1 MLLLLRSLGLCA
13 VLLALAVPVASAAGA
28 SGGTLAGSSSAPSE
42 GATGGSDPTQQP
54 PTAAPAPAGAGRA
67 DVPAAYLRLYRA
79 AGKKYGV
86 DWRVLAAIG
95 KNESDH
101 GRSRAPG
108 VRSGLNFARC
118 CAGPMQF
125 CTVRSCGNTWGAYA
139 IDGDG
144 DGQMSVYDPADAVPA
159 AARLV
164 AALTRLVGAR
174 TDLVLASYNAG
185 PAYAAKHRRV
195 PPYVETRRY
204 VANGLRYI
212 RGL

>member
-13 VLLALAVPVASAAGA
+13 VLLALAVPAASAAGA
-28 SGGTLAGSSSAPSE
+28 SGGTLAGSSSAPSG
-42 GATGGSDPTQQP
+42 GATGGSDPTRQVP
-54 PTAAPAPAGAGRA
+54 PPATAGPRRG

-79 AGKKYGV
+79 AGRTYGV

-108 VRSGLNFARC
+108 VHAGLNFARC

-125 CTVRSCGNTWGAYA
+125 CTVRSCGNTWRAYA
-139 IDGDG
+139 IDGNG
-144 DGQMSVYDPADAVPA
+144 DGRTSVYDPADAVPA
-159 AARLV
+159 AGRLI
-164 AALTRLVGAR
+164 AALTRVVGAR

-195 PPYVETRRY
+195 PPYAETRRY
-204 VANGLRYI
+204 VADGLRYI
-212 RGL
+212 RTL